1 MPISVNDSV
10 KDAAAK
16 TFNVIGTGEGVGVG
30 VLLVVVEPPQAA
42 NNMQKLSNNKNKRKD
57 RFMGP
62 PREVINIP
70 TISVSEYL

>member
-16 TFNVIGTGEGVGVG
+16 TFKVTGAGVGVE
-30 VLLVVVEPPQAA
+30 VLLVVDEPPHAA
-42 NNMQKLSNNKNKRKD
+42 NNMQKLRNNKNKCKD

-62 PREVINIP
+62 PREDM
-70 TISVSEYL
+70 